1 MENKPPFEELIPA
14 IEAQIDKRKG
24 NWRLASVS
32 WEDAAQ
38 IILTRVF
45 VKYHTFNPSKGEFSH
60 WLSRL
65 ITRTMIN
72 ILRDNFQK
80 WSRPCIQGCVFN
92 TGNDTCSK
100 TKSGKQCD
108 ECPLFK
114 KWKSRKESHFNV
126 KQTLPLDN
134 HLKEANSIQSS
145 FIDIASIKSVI
156 DVKIKEKLNKHEYE
170 IYKML
175 YIQDLDEKEVGKLL
189 KYRKVGK
196 MYHGYQNILK
206 VKKIIV
212 AKAKEIIAE
221 QGLTDE

>member
-1 MENKPPFEELIPA
+1 MGTKPTFEELIPT

-24 NWRLASVS
+24 SWRLASVA
-32 WEDAAQ
+32 WDDAAQ

-45 VKYHTFNPSKGEFSH
+45 VKYHTFDPSKGEFSH

-65 ITRTMIN
+65 ITRAMTN

-92 TGNDTCSK
+92 TGGDTCSK
-100 TKSGKQCD
+100 TKSGKQCE

-114 KWKSRKESHFNV
+114 KWKIRKESHFNV
-126 KQTLPLDN
+126 KQTLPLEN
-134 HLKEANSIQSS
+134 HLREANSIQSN
-145 FIDIASIKSVI
+145 FIDIEAAKDVI
-156 DVKIKEKLNKHEYE
+156 DKHIKEKLTKHEYE

-175 YIQDLDEKEVGKLL
+175 YIQNLGEEQIGKAL

-206 VKKIIV
+206 VKKLIIIR
-212 AKAKEIIAE
+212 AKEIIAE
-221 QGLTDE
+221 QGLTE